1 MKLSQIFLLAFKNLL
16 VKKSRTIFT
25 VAGVVIGIGA
35 IMFLV
40 SLGYGLQK
48 LVTEQVVQFDAFY
61 IVDVN
66 AGDSSVIKLN
76 DEAKNKITD
85 ISLVEKTGSDVD
97 LAGKVKIGSSA
108 TDAVFYAIDKNYAD
122 FDKAKAD
129 TGNFIN
135 TESKD
140 NEIVLSKSVLN
151 LLGVK
156 DAAALIGT
164 EISSDLIIVKN
175 LTADNNSKNITDA
188 KFKLVGIINDENLPY
203 AYIPIRVAQ
212 DAGAVNL
219 STLKVKVSD
228 RNKVDTLRKTI
239 ENMGYKT
246 EHVSDTLAQIDQIF
260 YILKIA
266 LGITGFIAMVVAL
279 LGMFNTLTISLLERM
294 REVGYLKIIG
304 ARNRD
309 IFLLFS
315 VESILIGILGGI
327 FGIVIG
333 FVIQSSIN
341 TIISTMAVK
350 YGAFPIKIFFTPYY
364 FALGMFVFALLIGF
378 LTGLYPARRAVRVK
392 PLDVLRYE

>member
-1 MKLSQIFLLAFKNLL
+1 MKLSQIILLAYKNLM

-61 IVDVN
+61 IVDVT
-66 AGDSSVIKLN
+66 AGDSNVIKLGN
-76 DEAKNKITD
+76 ESKEKIQGVT
-85 ISLVEKTGSDVD
+85 LVDRIGSGID

-108 TDAVFYAIDKNYAD
+108 TDAVFYAVDKNFTDFEKISVDEGSFMSMAD
-122 FDKAKAD
+122 
-129 TGNFIN
+129 N
-135 TESKD
+135 SKD
-140 NEIVLSKSVLN
+140 IVLSKSVLN

-156 DAAALIGT
+156 DTKALLGQ
-164 EISSDLIIVKN
+164 EISSDLIVTKN
-175 LTADNNSKNITDA
+175 LTSDGNSKNITDQ
-188 KFKLVGIINDENLPY
+188 KFRLVGIINDENLPY
-203 AYIPIRVAQ
+203 AYIPIQTALNS
-212 DAGAVNL
+212 GAANY
-219 STLKVKVSD
+219 SSLKVKIKD
-228 RNKVDTLRKTI
+228 KDKVDVLRKTI

-246 EHVSDTLAQIDQIF
+246 DHVSDTLTQINQIF
-260 YILKIA
+260 SILKIA

-327 FGIVIG
+327 FGIIIG
-333 FVIQSSIN
+333 FIIQSSIN
-341 TIISTMAVK
+341 SIISTMAVK
-350 YGAFPIKIFFTPYY
+350 YGAFPIKIFFTPTY
-364 FALGMFVFALLIGF
+364 FALAMFGFALIIGF